1 MKATLADVLHPT
13 VQENAKRLSYSFR
26 NRNQQPIDTAIWW
39 VEHVAETG
47 GAPLLKSH
55 SIFMPAYA
63 YYSLDA
69 YAAVIGF
76 IICIVCLIWISKKV
90 FKCKS
95 TIDSKSKIN

>member
-1 MKATLADVLHPT
+1 MTTVLNQKT
-13 VQENAKRLSYSFR
+13 RDNAKRLSYSFR
-26 NRNQQPIDTAIWW
+26 NRNQLPIDTAIWW
-39 VEHVAETG
+39 VEHVAETS

-76 IICIVCLIWISKKV
+76 IVSIVCIIWILRKV
-90 FKCKS
+90 FKN
-95 TIDSKSKIN
+95 TATVETKSKMN